1 MIHSK
6 YRADIDGLRALAIL
20 GVIAFHAFPAKFKS
34 GYTGVDIFFVISGF
48 LISGII
54 FSSLEKDNF
63 NYIEFYLRRIKRIF
77 PALIIV
83 LLACYVFGWFVLFA
97 DEFAQLGKHIGSGAG
112 FISNLMLWSESGYF
126 DTVSE
131 SKPLLHLWSLSV
143 EEQFYI
149 VWPFLISITYK
160 RQFGF
165 LSITIFAFLASFLF
179 NLIGVYQQ
187 QDTMIFF
194 SPFTRFW
201 ELMAGGILAY
211 YNLHKT
217 EFFNRNSNLI
227 SLLGFIMVLLGLLVL
242 RKHTAYPGYRAL
254 LPVLGACF
262 LIAAGPNAWINRF
275 VLANKFLVSIGLI
288 SYPLYLWHWV
298 LLTFLW
304 ILEGG
309 ALDTLTAA
317 TAVIFSFILASI
329 TYALIEK
336 PLKNLSI
343 NSAVGGFYTKALVVV
358 MILIFG
364 VGFITFVNNGFAHR
378 YANSFASK
386 YDHIDSLVSDPN
398 LPIKTCQEFFGL
410 SEVSDV
416 RCLSNTDQPSY
427 LILGDSHADS
437 LYLGISFLGSSLPAV
452 KIAKNNNLPFISY
465 VSHYA
470 RDEVDH
476 YGKPIYVINLA
487 MDLINLKKSI
497 STVVLVTRGNSYFT
511 ERNAISKAGLEEKLP
526 KKDAENAFVEGYSEL
541 IKRFQ
546 SMGKKVILVTEWA
559 ELEFPPH
566 SFIQRSIN
574 LQSRVHDDSLS
585 ISAVNAQQGNYLQL
599 INRIKNQNP
608 SLLVFDSLPV
618 FCNDLF
624 CKAKEGDVIF
634 YRDENHLNQQGSRR
648 LLIEFINWLRTTG

>member
-1 MIHSK
+1 MVHSK
-6 YRADIDGLRALAIL
+6 YRPDIDGLRAIAIL

-48 LISGII
+48 LISSII

-63 NYIEFYLRRIKRIF
+63 SYIEFYLRRIKRIF

-83 LLACYVFGWFVLFA
+83 FLATFVFGWLVLFA
-97 DEFAQLGKHIGSGAG
+97 DEFSQLGKHIASGAG

-149 VWPFLISITYK
+149 VWPFLISITY
-160 RQFGF
+160 RRHFGF
-165 LSITIFAFLASFLF
+165 LTVTSLVFLASFSL
-179 NLIGVYQQ
+179 NLIGVFQQ

-194 SPFTRFW
+194 SPLTRFW

-211 YNLHKT
+211 YKLHNT
-217 EFFNRNSNLI
+217 ALFNRNPNLM
-227 SLLGFIMVLLGLLVL
+227 SLFGLIMVVLGLLVL

-262 LIAAGPNAWINRF
+262 LIAAGPNAWINRRL
-275 VLANKFLVSIGLI
+275 LANPFLVSIGLI

-298 LLTFLW
+298 LLSFLW

-309 ALDTLTAA
+309 TLDTYTAA
-317 TAVIFSFILASI
+317 IAVLLSFVLAGI
-329 TYALIEK
+329 TYGLIEK
-336 PLKNLSI
+336 PFKQLSI
-343 NSAVGGFYTKALVVV
+343 NSAVGGVCTKALAVV
-358 MILIFG
+358 MLLICG
-364 VGFITFVNNGFAHR
+364 VGFITFLNNGFADR

-386 YDHIDSLVSDPN
+386 YDHVNSLVSDSN
-398 LPIKTCQEFFGL
+398 LPIKTCQEYFGL
-410 SEVSDV
+410 AEVSDV
-416 RCLSNTDQPSY
+416 RCLSNADQPNY

-437 LYLGISFLGSSLPAV
+437 FYLGISFVGSSLPAV

-487 MDLINLKKSI
+487 MDIISLKKSI
-497 STVVLVTRGNSYFT
+497 TTVVLVTRGNSYFT
-511 ERNAISKAGLEEKLP
+511 ERNAISKAGSEEKLSQLE
-526 KKDAENAFVEGYSEL
+526 AENAFVAGYSEL

-546 SMGKKVILVTEWA
+546 AMGKQVILVTEWP
-559 ELEFPPH
+559 ELEYPPH
-566 SFIQRSIN
+566 SFMQRRIS
-574 LQSRVHDDSLS
+574 LHSAVHDDSLP
-585 ISAVNAQQGNYLQL
+585 ITAVHAQQGNYLQL
-599 INRIKNQNP
+599 INKIKAENP

-618 FCNDLF
+618 FCNDQF
-624 CKAKEGDVIF
+624 CKAKDGDTIY

-648 LLIEFINWLRTTG
+648 LLLEFINWLRTIG